1 MTLSFRFVTFTS
13 DYGLEDEFVGVCHG
27 VIKRFA
33 SEVQIIDISHAL
45 PPQDVRAGAN
55 VLAQAVRYMPPAVH
69 LAIVDPGVG
78 TMRRAVVIG
87 TRDGPP
93 LVGPD
98 NGLLWLA
105 AEALGGAVQAHEIT
119 SDDLCLTPVSKTFH
133 GRDIFA
139 PIAARLALGMPPE
152 EVGPPLDVARL
163 TRLELPVAKVDDD
176 HVHGVVVQ
184 TDHFG
189 NLQLN
194 VHRQELEDVGVM
206 LGDML
211 EMRVGGKSHVVQYCT
226 TFSEVA
232 AGRLAVIEDAY
243 RRIAVVV
250 NRGNAEQRLEAHRG
264 DHVILARAPKPD
276 ARSV

>member
-33 SEVQIIDISHAL
+33 PEVQIIDVSHAL
-45 PPQDVRAGAN
+45 PPQDVRAGAI

-78 TMRRAVVIG
+78 TLRRAVVIG
-87 TRDGPP
+87 TKAGPP

-98 NGLLWLA
+98 NGVLWLA
-105 AEALGGAVQAHEIT
+105 AEALGGPVQAHEIKRE
-119 SDDLCLTPVSKTFH
+119 DLCLTPISRTFH

-139 PIAARLALGMPPE
+139 PIAGRLALGMPPE
-152 EVGPPLDVARL
+152 EVGPPFKIEEL
-163 TRLELPVAKVDDD
+163 TRLEMPVAKVDDD
-176 HVHGVVVQ
+176 HVHGVVIQ
-184 TDHFG
+184 ADHFG

-194 VHRQELEDVGVM
+194 VHREELEGVGVM
-206 LGDML
+206 LGDVL
-211 EMRVGGKSHVVQYCT
+211 ELRVGGKSHLVEYRT

-232 AGRLAVIEDAY
+232 PGKLGVLEDAY
-243 RRIAVVV
+243 RRIAIVE
-250 NRGNAEQRLEAHRG
+250 NRGSAEKRLEAHRG
-264 DHVILARAPKPD
+264 DHVILARAPKQ
-276 ARSV
+276 AT